1 MNKLNEPSTAA
12 IIGNNAIEIS
22 VLYICQ
28 TNLSIKPQLE
38 TLTVQKNPNGRVIIP
53 AEFKAGKSI
62 LAVMEGRVKLL
73 NSLGDRAEHNREN
86 QVA

>member
-1 MNKLNEPSTAA
+1 MKNINESSAPAV
-12 IIGNNAIEIS
+12 IGNNAIEIS

-38 TLTVQKNPNGRVIIP
+38 TLTTQKNLNGRVIIP
-53 AEFKAGKSI
+53 AEFKAGKNI
-62 LAVMEGRVKLL
+62 LAVMEGRVQLL
-73 NSLGDRAEHNREN
+73 NSLGDRAEHNQEH